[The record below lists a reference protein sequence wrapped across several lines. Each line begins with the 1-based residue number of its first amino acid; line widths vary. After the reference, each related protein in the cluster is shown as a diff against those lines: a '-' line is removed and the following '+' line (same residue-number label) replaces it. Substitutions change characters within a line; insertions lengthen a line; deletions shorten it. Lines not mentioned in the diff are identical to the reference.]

1 MDGALSLD
9 DATRPDQTRQVKLVN
24 VQDAKAS
31 LSRLIEE
38 ALAGEEIVIAKA
50 GRPCVRL
57 VSVAQDEAPRPLGGW
72 APVSIADDFDEP
84 NDEIADLFEGRGS
97 GRMHDE

>member
-1 MDGALSLD
+1 ME
-9 DATRPDQTRQVKLVN
+9 TRPDQTNHVKLVN

-57 VSVAQDEAPRPLGGW
+57 VSVAVDDAPRPLGGW
-72 APVSIADDFDEP
+72 GPVSIPDDFDAP
-84 NDEIADLFEGRGS
+84 SDEIADLFEGRGS
-97 GRMHDE
+97 ARLHDE

>member
-1 MDGALSLD
+1 M
-9 DATRPDQTRQVKLVN
+9 KLVN

-38 ALAGEEIVIAKA
+38 ALAGEDIVIAKA

-57 VSVAQDEAPRPLGGW
+57 VSVAAEHAPRPLGGW
-72 APVSIADDFDEP
+72 GPVWIAEDFDATT
-84 NDEIADLFEGRGS
+84 DDVIALFEGRS
-97 GRMHDE
+97 TGRLNDE

>member
-1 MDGALSLD
+1 M
-9 DATRPDQTRQVKLVN
+9 KLVN

-57 VSVAQDEAPRPLGGW
+57 VAVVGADAPRPLGGW
-72 APVSIADDFDEP
+72 GPVWIADDFDAP
-84 NDEIADLFEGRGS
+84 TDEVIDLLEGRGA
-97 GRMHDE
+97 GRLHDE

>member
-1 MDGALSLD
+1 MASSDPLSI
-9 DATRPDQTRQVKLVN
+9 RPDETRLAYVKLVD

-38 ALAGEEIVIAKA
+38 AVAGEDIVIAKG

-57 VSVAQDEAPRPLGGW
+57 VSVAQDNSVRPLGGW
-72 APVSIADDFDEP
+72 GPVWIADDFDAP
-84 NDEIADLFEGRGS
+84 SDEIVELFEGA
-97 GRMHDE
+97 

>member
-1 MDGALSLD
+1 M
-9 DATRPDQTRQVKLVN
+9 KLVN

-72 APVSIADDFDEP
+72 GPVWVSEDFDAP
-84 NDEIADLFEGRGS
+84 SDEVADLFEGRGS
-97 GRMHDE
+97 GRLHDE

>member
-1 MDGALSLD
+1 MSGMK
-9 DATRPDQTRQVKLVN
+9 VVN

-38 ALAGEEIVIAKA
+38 ALAGEDIVLAKA

-57 VSVAQDEAPRPLGGW
+57 VAVARDDAPRPLGGW
-72 APVSIADDFDEP
+72 GPVSIADDFDAP
-84 NDEIADLFEGRGS
+84 SDEIAGLFEGRGP
-97 GRMHDE
+97 GTGHDE